1 MSKELFTK
9 LKELFSA
16 VDAPVAPVVEPA
28 QLAATTAKL
37 SDGTEITY
45 DKLEVGGVCA
55 TAAGPLAAGDYTLE
69 DGTTVSVGEAG
80 VITAVTP
87 VQEMETETPVTPV
100 TPPVTPAAVPPPPA
114 QNYDEVIAGQE
125 ARIAAL
131 EAALA
136 TQKLESD
143 KIQEAYTK
151 QAEFS
156 KVTIELLEQLIGAPS
171 VEPPAQK
178 RKFSFINNT
187 EKKGLAR
194 FQAAAQKILEQKT
207 A

>member
-16 VDAPVAPVVEPA
+16 VDAPVAPAVEPA

-69 DGTTVSVGEAG
+69 DGTTISVGEAG
-80 VITAVTP
+80 VLTAVTP
-87 VQEMETETPVTPV
+87 VQEMETEA
-100 TPPVTPAAVPPPPA
+100 PAAPSAPATVPAVAPEPA

-125 ARIAAL
+125 ARIKAL

-136 TQKLESD
+136 AQKLASE
-143 KIQEAYTK
+143 KIEAAYTK

-178 RKFSFINNT
+178 RKFSFINTT

-194 FQAAAQKILEQKT
+194 FQAAALKLNEQKT